1 MGKPV
6 EIHETAIIDERAELA
21 EGVAVGPYAII
32 DGPAVL
38 GAGVIVGPH
47 AFIEGAVTLGAACR
61 VFSHAVIGTI
71 PQDLKFEGEESTVE
85 IGEGTVIREFV
96 TINRGTK
103 AAGRTRLG
111 PGCLLMAYAHV
122 AHDCVLGANVILAN
136 CATLAGH
143 VEVGDYA
150 AIGGLAAVH
159 QFTRVGKHAYVG
171 GMSRV
176 SQDII
181 PYALT
186 ASEPT
191 RVAGINAVG
200 LQRRGFPPEVRA
212 ALKRAFHVIYREDLN
227 TAQAV
232 EKLKAEMADVTEV
245 RDLIEF
251 LESSERG
258 ILK

>member
-1 MGKPV
+1 MV
-6 EIHETAIIDERAELA
+6 EIHKTAVVDGRAKLA
-21 EGVAVGPYAII
+21 EDVTVAPYAII
-32 DGPAVL
+32 DGPAVI
-38 GAGVIVGPH
+38 GAGTVVGPY
-47 AFIEGAVTLGAACR
+47 ALIEGAVTIGEKCR

-71 PQDLKFEGEESTVE
+71 PQDLKFEGEESFVE
-85 IGEGTVIREFV
+85 IGDGTTVREFV

-103 AAGRTRLG
+103 ASGATRIG

-122 AHDCVLGANVILAN
+122 AHDCTLGADVALAN

-143 VEVGDYA
+143 VEIGDHA
-150 AIGGLAAVH
+150 FIGGLAAVH
-159 QFTRVGKHAYVG
+159 QFARVGKHAYVG

-181 PYALT
+181 PYMLT

-191 RVAGINAVG
+191 RVVGINVVG
-200 LQRRGFPPEVRA
+200 LQRRGFSAAARA
-212 ALKRAFHVIYREDLN
+212 ALKRAYHIIYREDLN

-232 EKLKAEMADVTEV
+232 EKLKGELGEAAEV
-245 RDLIEF
+245 RDVIDF
-251 LESSERG
+251 LESSARG

>member
-1 MGKPV
+1 MGKTV
-6 EIHETAIIDERAELA
+6 EIHQTAIVDERAELG

-32 DGPAVL
+32 EGPVVI
-38 GAGVIVGPH
+38 GAGTDVGPHTRIVGPVTM
-47 AFIEGAVTLGAACR
+47 GAGCA

-71 PQDLKFEGEESTVE
+71 PQDLKFEGEEATVE
-85 IGEGTVIREFV
+85 IGDGCTIREFV

-103 AAGRTRLG
+103 ASGATRLG

-122 AHDCVLGANVILAN
+122 AHDCVLEANVVLAN

-143 VEVGDYA
+143 VEVGEHA
-150 AIGGLAAVH
+150 FIGGLSAVH
-159 QFTRVGKHAYVG
+159 QFSRVGKHAYVG

-191 RVAGINAVG
+191 RVAGINVVG
-200 LQRRGFPPEVRA
+200 LQRRGFSAEARA
-212 ALKRAFHVIYREDLN
+212 ALKKAHHIIYREDLN

-232 EKLKAEMADVTEV
+232 EKLKAELGDVAEV
-245 RDLIEF
+245 RDIIDFMET
-251 LESSERG
+251 SERG